1 MDTEPHNK
9 LSLEW
14 VESPDDIALVF
25 DKRTWKVFQAAARRN
40 EQSPKHMI
48 TRAVVGCIG
57 PILEDN
63 LLLNQILRGSG

>member
-14 VESPDDIALVF
+14 VKGPDGIALVF
-25 DKRTWKVFQAAARRN
+25 DKRTWNVFEQAASRN
-40 EQSPKHMI
+40 EQSGKHMI

-57 PILEDN
+57 SILEDN
-63 LLLNQILRGSG
+63 LLLNQILRGSS